1 MPRRRKPRHARH
13 AQRDTRDSRKAPGY
27 EGTREIGGREV
38 EDPYDPDNTILVPAN
53 LRHDPLLR
61 MYQRREIDEA
71 QLRAGETLRNSHE
84 AVASQ
89 GLKAIDPSLDVV
101 DGGRAS
107 IAIPESALLAAR
119 RIREAQSLLG
129 WQAYRLVT
137 CVVCEGIHGSMIA
150 ELTTARL
157 DRKFVGLQLRLSLEQ
172 LAILWGMIQDPKR
185 VRRHASIVGM
195 VRDRAS
201 WIHDETD
208 LLIRYGE

>member
-1 MPRRRKPRHARH
+1 MTRRRKPRHARQ
-13 AQRDTRDSRKAPGY
+13 AQRDSRKAPGY
-27 EGTREIGGREV
+27 DGTREIGGREV
-38 EDPYDPDNTILVPAN
+38 EDPYDPDNLILVPAN

-61 MYQRREIDEA
+61 MFSRREIDEA
-71 QLRAGETLRNSHE
+71 QLRAGEILRASHE

-89 GLKAIDPSLDVV
+89 GLKAIDPSVDVV
-101 DGGRAS
+101 DGGRGS

-137 CVVCEGIHGSMIA
+137 CVVCEGVNGSTIA
-150 ELTTARL
+150 QLTTARL

-172 LAILWGMIQDPKR
+172 LAVLWGLIQDPKR

-208 LLIRYGE
+208 LLIRYPD

>member
-1 MPRRRKPRHARH
+1 MTRRRKPRHARH

-61 MYQRREIDEA
+61 MFSRREIDEA
-71 QLRAGETLRNSHE
+71 QLRAGETLRASHE

-137 CVVCEGIHGSMIA
+137 CVVCEGVNGTTIA

-157 DRKFVGLQLRLSLEQ
+157 DRNVVQFQLRSGLEQ

-185 VRRHASIVGM
+185 VRRHASIVGT
-195 VRDRAS
+195 VRERAS

-208 LLIRYGE
+208 LLIRYRE